1 MTFLQSIIRTV
12 PYLLYILKF
21 PKCFY
26 TYFLPRFEI
35 LSIMHCVI
43 GRADITPL
51 SVLQR
56 RNVRLSEVS
65 RLGPVLFSE
74 LQALRRGEQEACSK
88 F

>member
-1 MTFLQSIIRTV
+1 MTFLKSIIRTV

-26 TYFLPRFEI
+26 IYFLPPFEI
-35 LSIMHCVI
+35 LSLMHCVI

-51 SVLQR
+51 SVLQM

-65 RLGPVLFSE
+65 RRAPVLFSE